1 MFLLRFTERTYVHYT
16 AEEVK
21 NSPNRAVRLT
31 FSNSRFDPERGADLY
46 NICVVGFRLGG

>member
-21 NSPNRAVRLT
+21 NSPNRAVLDL
-31 FSNSRFDPERGADLY
+31 FNSRFDPERGADLY
-46 NICVVGFRLGG
+46 NVRVVGFRLGG